1 MPFSDILA
9 LIPASG
15 KGKRFGQ
22 PKHKALLNGKT
33 FTDCI
38 INTLKEAEINNI
50 YLAKDFNTKDMLST
64 LRCALKQLNLHRFS
78 GFLIFPID
86 HPFVQPSTINT
97 LCSTFLQFP
106 EMVIRPSCNG
116 KTGHPVL
123 IPSSLDLFIDDN
135 EEGLASIIR
144 TQAKGIIDLPV
155 EDKGILLNIN
165 RPENLLW
172 T

>member
-1 MPFSDILA
+1 
-9 LIPASG
+9 
-15 KGKRFGQ
+15 
-22 PKHKALLNGKT
+22 
-33 FTDCI
+33 
-38 INTLKEAEINNI
+38 
-50 YLAKDFNTKDMLST
+50 
-64 LRCALKQLNLHRFS
+64 
-78 GFLIFPID
+78 
-86 HPFVQPSTINT
+86 
-97 LCSTFLQFP
+97 
-106 EMVIRPSCNG
+106 MVIRPSCNG